1 MILRRHYIVAIAGA
15 TLVHLAGLFLL
26 TYSLEGGA
34 IDKGEQG
41 IEIDLG
47 MLGDLGSAAESIES
61 AVVKVEI
68 EKMDDIEPIKPVEIV
83 PQKLS
88 EKIITEQLIIEEIES
103 VVESKQ
109 IAVVKVKRHVVKK
122 VEKIKD
128 IEKPKALTD
137 TFEVVEKVIDTNIE
151 QTVEVI
157 KSQSVAKQAV
167 EKTAETH
174 QASHLKMTTGSANAM
189 TSGGTTGDQLSYYSM
204 IASLLAKHKTYPQ
217 YSRKKGQE
225 GTVLLTFTVLSSGL
239 VKDINIAKSSGYR
252 ALDRAVKK
260 MLKEASPFP
269 RHQNTQEMKISIPI
283 VFKLN
288 QAFI

>member
-1 MILRRHYIVAIAGA
+1 MILKRHYIVAITGA
-15 TLVHLAGLFLL
+15 TLVHLAALFLL

-47 MLGDLGSAAESIES
+47 MLGDLGSAIENIES
-61 AVVKVEI
+61 VAVEVEKI
-68 EKMDDIEPIKPVEIV
+68 DDIEPIQAVEIA
-83 PQKLS
+83 PQKIS
-88 EKIITEQLIIEEIES
+88 EKIISEQTSIEEIEPI
-103 VVESKQ
+103 VESKQ
-109 IAVVKVKRHVVKK
+109 IAVVNVKRNVVKK

-128 IEKPKALTD
+128 IEKPKALTE
-137 TFEVVEKVIDTNIE
+137 TFEVLEQVVDTNTD
-151 QTVEVI
+151 QTIKVI
-157 KSQSVAKQAV
+157 KSQIVAKQEA
-167 EKTAETH
+167 ENTAEID

-189 TSGGTTGDQLSYYSM
+189 TSGGTTGKQLSYYSL

-225 GTVLLTFTVLSSGL
+225 GTVLLTFTILSSGL
-239 VKDINIAKSSGYR
+239 VRDINIEKSSGYR
-252 ALDRAVKK
+252 SLDRAVRK

-269 RHQNTQEMKISIPI
+269 SHQKAQEMKISIPI

-288 QAFI
+288 QALI